1 MGQAGTGKK
10 STELRVMTRWSP
22 TLHRISIITLFC
34 VVFFSLIFGPLA
46 TKLLAFDDASEI
58 NHSYLN
64 QENFLDL
71 KSYQFNK
78 LREEEWYESTGG
90 WRLTGGSLGLDLLY
104 SRFEVRLPHALAE
117 ETTVIFSA
125 KQEEFYEIKP
135 FRYLVEVEWRPH
147 DWAAFSLLGMP
158 EYDKRKAD
166 QGVSVTLGKRP
177 WYFLRFQHLLQDL
190 YYNEKNF
197 YDVSYYSPHPKE
209 NYLEGAFRWNNW
221 RTRFSHLLDK
231 PFKQVFPKQDLTFTY
246 KGQDSIAVLDYHYGQ
261 QRLAG
266 LSWRS
271 FDIRKRRET
280 TTYTETAS
288 PDNRD
293 QQLLYNSTD
302 LYWLHPLSEKLHG
315 TLGLR
320 EDRFRNILRQLDL
333 ALDNYDFHLWTAQ
346 IYGILRQQTAPDRFW
361 EYGLY
366 AGDTDKVTNYLSAEQ
381 QDKTR
386 RKTEVKLRVSW
397 EFQDVSNKSAFMIT
411 TSWNMDDFFND
422 FWDGGNISYQ
432 QIF

>member
-1 MGQAGTGKK
+1 MGQTGTGAIR
-10 STELRVMTRWSP
+10 TELRDMKSWSP
-22 TLHRISIITLFC
+22 ILHPLSKFLLFRIIYFSLFC
-34 VVFFSLIFGPLA
+34 GILSSNVIA
-46 TKLLAFDDASEI
+46 YDDAAEI
-58 NHSYLN
+58 NHTYLN
-64 QENFLDL
+64 QENFLDI

-78 LREEEWYESTGG
+78 LREEEWYESPGG

-104 SRFEVRLPHALAE
+104 SQFEVRLPHSLSE
-117 ETTVIFSA
+117 ETTVIFLA
-125 KQEEFYEIKP
+125 KQHEFYEIKP
-135 FRYLVEVEWRPH
+135 FHYQVEVEWRPY
-147 DWAAFSLLGMP
+147 DLAAFSLLGMP

-166 QGVSVTLGKRP
+166 QGASITLGERP
-177 WYFLRFQHLLQDL
+177 WNYLRFQKLYQDL

-197 YDVSYYSPHPKE
+197 YDTSYYSPHPIE
-209 NYLEGAFRWNNW
+209 NYLEGAFRLNKW

-231 PFKQVFPKQDLTFTY
+231 PFKQVFPKEELTITY
-246 KGQDSIAVLDYHYGQ
+246 KGQDSSAVLDYQYGNQ
-261 QRLAG
+261 SMVG

-280 TTYTETAS
+280 TASTETSS

-293 QQLLYNSTD
+293 QQLLFSSTD
-302 LYWLHPLSEKLHG
+302 LYWLHPLSEKFHG

-320 EDRFRNILRQLDL
+320 EDRFRNIFRQLDL
-333 ALDNYDFHLWTAQ
+333 SLDDYDFHLWTVQ
-346 IYGILRQQTAPDRFW
+346 LYGILRHQTETDRFW

-366 AGDTDKVTNYLSAEQ
+366 AGDTDKVTDYLSAEQ

-386 RKTEVKLRVSW
+386 RKTEVKFRVSW
-397 EFQDVSNKSAFMIT
+397 EFQDLNRESALMLT

-432 QIF
+432 RIF